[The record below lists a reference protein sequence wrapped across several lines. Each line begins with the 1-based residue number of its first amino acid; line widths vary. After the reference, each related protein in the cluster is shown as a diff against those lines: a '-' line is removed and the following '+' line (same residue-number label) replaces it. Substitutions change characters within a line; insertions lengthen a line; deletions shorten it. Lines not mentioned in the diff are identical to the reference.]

1 MTGRGSDEATPPI
14 RILLVDDNRHGLQAR
29 KLILEELGY
38 RTATAGDP
46 VEALETLEQQRFD
59 LVVTDY
65 RMPHMTGVEFVLK
78 LREREPNMPAI
89 LVSGFVDVLGLTEA
103 NTGCNVVI
111 QKSPNEVSQLV
122 RAVARLVKTKPLRK
136 PSSSQGGAPRKRKAQ
151 DAS

>member
-1 MTGRGSDEATPPI
+1 M
-14 RILLVDDNRHGLQAR
+14 DDNRHGLQAR

-46 VEALETLEQQRFD
+46 VDGLAMLDGQQFD

-65 RMPHMTGVEFVLK
+65 RMPHMTGVEFVQK
-78 LREREPNMPAI
+78 LRETQPDMPAI
-89 LVSGFVDVLGLTEA
+89 LVSGFVDILGLTEE
-103 NTGCNVVI
+103 NTGCDVVI

-122 RAVARLVKTKPLRK
+122 RAVARLVNKGKPVRK
-136 PSSSQGGAPRKRKAQ
+136 PSGAAAGAARKRKAQ